1 MPFGFRTRVGPRN
14 LVLDGVQIAPWE
26 ERFFLGE
33 RTCPTALCHKVCR
46 NGWTDQGA
54 VWVVDPGGS
63 KEACIR
69 WRAHWRYLANTTEMS
84 ICVCDV
90 AFVSND
96 SDHLLYLVVNGAN
109 VTRSTTFNVFS
120 QLSVPKWFQVVN
132 STPEPLW
139 IAGDARCRSHH
150 PTQLL
155 KHWMEIEAATPAV
168 ENLILFLLHRPTSQ
182 GRDAASRTPAL

>member
-1 MPFGFRTRVGPRN
+1 MGSRSPLGKR
-14 LVLDGVQIAPWE
+14 D
-26 ERFFLGE
+26 FLGE
-33 RTCPTALCHKVCR
+33 RTCPTTLCHKVCR
-46 NGWTDQGA
+46 NGWTDRYA

-69 WRAHWRYLANTTEMS
+69 WRAHWCYLANTIEMFM
-84 ICVCDV
+84 CVCNV
-90 AFVSND
+90 AFLSND
-96 SDHLLYLVVNGAN
+96 SDHLLYLVVTWVN

-132 STPEPLW
+132 STLGPSW
-139 IAGDARCRSHH
+139 IAGDARCRSRH

-155 KHWMEIEAATPAV
+155 MHWMEIEAATPAV